1 MARSSTKKQTEP
13 IIETPSQQQPQPA
26 VIEQVEKPL
35 EKPVEKTKKATKK
48 STKETVPP
56 VEVVV
61 DIKQEPQ
68 EEIVVDIKQEQQ
80 EVGEF
85 VSEQT
90 VDFLTKIQQ
99 LCLLV
104 SNLKSDFK
112 QLEKK
117 FQKDLKL
124 AQKQSVKK
132 KRKSG
137 NRAPSGFVKPT
148 RISDELAIFLNKP
161 IGTEMARTS
170 VTRDINEYIRTNSL
184 QDKNNGRK
192 ILPDEK
198 LGTLLKLTSTD
209 ELTYFNLQKYM
220 SCHFAKNVKP
230 VVVDEEVVAA

>member
-1 MARSSTKKQTEP
+1 MARSSTKKQTET
-13 IIETPSQQQPQPA
+13 IIETPSQEQPQSS
-26 VIEQVEKPL
+26 VTQ
-35 EKPVEKTKKATKK
+35 PVEKTVEKTVEKPKKASKK
-48 STKETVPP
+48 SKEIVQP
-56 VEVVV
+56 VEVPVE
-61 DIKQEPQ
+61 IPQQ
-68 EEIVVDIKQEQQ
+68 EEVVVDIKQEQQ

-90 VDFLTKIQQ
+90 DDFLTKIQQ

-230 VVVDEEVVAA
+230 VVVADEEVAVVA

>member
-13 IIETPSQQQPQPA
+13 IIETPSQQAPQST
-26 VIEQVEKPL
+26 VVE
-35 EKPVEKTKKATKK
+35 PVEKTVEKPKKTYKK
-48 STKETVPP
+48 SIKEVVPQVEVP
-56 VEVVV
+56 VEIPQQEEVVV

-68 EEIVVDIKQEQQ
+68 EVS
-80 EVGEF
+80 EF

-90 VDFLTKIQQ
+90 VDFLAKIQQ

-132 KRKSG
+132 KRKTG

-148 RISDELAIFLNKP
+148 RISDELALFLNKP

-192 ILPDEK
+192 IIPDEK
-198 LGTLLKLTSTD
+198 LGTLLKLSSTD

-230 VVVDEEVVAA
+230 VVVDEEVVVA

>member
-198 LGTLLKLTSTD
+198 LGTLLKLTPTD